1 MPEGNR
7 YRNPLDQGRR
17 RAARRFK
24 RAGATRDQLRHNT
37 PIRRATGDAGFT
49 ALNRTSSQQAGLPTR
64 TSLQKQLNFAI
75 SGEGGLP
82 KAVRALPMRVKP
94 NPASPKTTSND
105 PGRRGPRKTKTKT
118 KSAGLRGRIEGA
130 LRRMLSLPRKKG
142 K

>member
-7 YRNPLDQGRR
+7 YRNPLDQGRK
-17 RAARRFK
+17 RAARRFR
-24 RAGATRDQLRHNT
+24 RAGATRDQVRHNT
-37 PIRRATGDAGFT
+37 IINRATGDAGFT
-49 ALNRTSSQQAGLPTR
+49 AMDRMSSQEVGLPAR

-82 KAVRALPMRVKP
+82 KSVRALPMRVKP

-105 PGRRGPRKTKTKT
+105 PGRRGPRKTQKT
-118 KSAGLRGRIEGA
+118 KSTGLRGRIEGT